1 MDQEPFDNNG
11 LDVRVLVVDDTDHV
25 RKMLAE
31 MLELDGFV
39 VVGQAGSGVE
49 AVNLSGSTDPD
60 VIVMDYKMPEMDGL
74 EAAKN
79 IRSSRPNQAIV
90 LYTAYL
96 DSELERQAKE
106 AGVAMC
112 VGKIEGL
119 NQLERHITELCRDL
133 RREGPREDP
142 GHTPDP
148 ARRLT

>member
-1 MDQEPFDNNG
+1 MDQEEFEANG

-79 IRSSRPNQAIV
+79 IRGSRPNQAIV

-96 DSELERQAKE
+96 DSDLERQAKE

-142 GHTPDP
+142 GARPDP
-148 ARRLT
+148 QPAG